1 MKRLCKKVCSLF
13 LTTTMASTVLV
24 AMPVTAN
31 AQSYEDTLIDD
42 VLENESVWSK
52 YWYDSAPIFIKSYI
66 TFADLNFDG
75 KNEFIVSYPCGSMMN
90 VDCAVYYYTD
100 GKFLKAGGG
109 DKSKMI
115 SGYSLVTPKLS
126 AYFDYNTGKNKL
138 LGRSNFRSSAA
149 DYIVG
154 DYVLSFNGK
163 DLDVNY
169 YSAYSMSY
177 PSGYTYYDG
186 ALGYGKLG
194 DANEISETRYNEIND
209 SIIDNCVDIN
219 FDYEKIMSSD
229 WKYYSD
235 NQKRSALKRAYENF
249 KYDNYVSNLIGD
261 ANQDGIVNVN
271 DVTYFQRH
279 IAGGKNSDG
288 TPIIDKNDKKLFD
301 SIDMNKDGKLDVQDI
316 TALQV
321 FITENTY

>member
-1 MKRLCKKVCSLF
+1 MIKLNKKLCSLLLAVSLSATAF
-13 LTTTMASTVLV
+13 ILT
-24 AMPVTAN
+24 PITAD
-31 AQSYEDTLIDD
+31 AKSSEDEIIDAI
-42 VLENESVWSK
+42 LETESVWSK
-52 YWYDSAPIFIKSYI
+52 YWYNSAPIFIKSYI

-126 AYFDYNTGKNKL
+126 AYFDYNTGKNKI

-261 ANQDGIVNVN
+261 ANQDGIVNIN
-271 DVTYFQRH
+271 DVTYLQKH
-279 IAGGKNSDG
+279 LAGSLNIDG
-288 TPIIDKNDKKLFD
+288 SALIDETNKSLFD
-301 SIDMNKDGKLDVQDI
+301 CLDLNKDGKLSVADV
-316 TALQV
+316 TALQ
-321 FITENTY
+321 IQISQNN

>member
-1 MKRLCKKVCSLF
+1 MIKLNKKLCSLLLAVSLSATAF
-13 LTTTMASTVLV
+13 ILT
-24 AMPVTAN
+24 PITAD
-31 AQSYEDTLIDD
+31 AKSSEDEIIDSI
-42 VLENESVWSK
+42 LETESVWSK

-126 AYFDYNTGKNKL
+126 AYFDYNTGKNKI

-271 DVTYFQRH
+271 DVTYLQMH
-279 IAGGKNSDG
+279 IAGNKNTDG
-288 TPIIDKNDKKLFD
+288 SAFIDETNKQLFD
-301 SIDMNKDGKLDVQDI
+301 CIDMNKDGKLSVADV
-316 TALQV
+316 TALQ
-321 FITENTY
+321 IYISQNN